1 MRLPGAAD
9 GMAKS
14 NRAAIHIEGIAI
26 KVKLT
31 IAGQYLRGE
40 SFVEFDQVEV
50 GQLQIVLLRHLA
62 QGGDRTDAHDA
73 RVDAGRCRGQ
83 NAGQRLK
90 VVLPHEGCAGQNYGR
105 CSVGDAGGVS
115 GGNRSFFWRIPE
127 TAWPAFQGWRRR
139 KGAHR
144 E

>member
-1 MRLPGAAD
+1 MRATGAAD
-9 GMAKS
+9 GMAES
-14 NRAAIHIEGIAI
+14 NRAAIHVERIAI
-26 KVKLT
+26 KVKLA

-50 GQLQIVLLRHLA
+50 GQLQTVFLFHLA

-73 RVDAGRCRGQ
+73 RVDAGRGHRE
-83 NAGQRLK
+83 NARQRLK
-90 VVLPHEGCAGQNYGR
+90 IVLLHEGCAGQNHGR
-105 CSVGDAGGVS
+105 RSVGDAGGIS
-115 GGNRSFFWRIPE
+115 GGNRSFLGEYRRQ
-127 TAWPAFQGWRRR
+127 AWPAFQGWRRR